1 MNKMERHFIS
11 LFHIGIAIH
20 HFNKHSERYLG
31 LSLVQWCLLK
41 HLIDMPAVS
50 AHALAKAVGIH
61 PSSLTQ
67 TLKRLERKKYIFI
80 IGDPQD
86 TRKKVI
92 SITRS
97 GKDILDTTSEKMNNW
112 SKGLSGLGNELVSI
126 QSYLEIQ
133 VSKGQD
139 WS

>member
-1 MNKMERHFIS
+1 MSKSERHFIS
-11 LFHIGIAIH
+11 LFHIGVAIH
-20 HFNKHSERYLG
+20 HFNKRSEKYLG

-50 AHALAKAVGIH
+50 AHSLAKAVGVH
-61 PSSLTQ
+61 PSTLTQ

-86 TRKKVI
+86 TRKKII

-97 GKDILDTTSEKMNNW
+97 GKDILEATSEKMDSW
-112 SKGLSGLGNELVSI
+112 SKGLSGLGNELGSI
-126 QSYLEIQ
+126 QSFLETQASMGQ
-133 VSKGQD
+133 V
-139 WS
+139 

>member
-1 MNKMERHFIS
+1 
-11 LFHIGIAIH
+11 
-20 HFNKHSERYLG
+20 
-31 LSLVQWCLLK
+31 
-41 HLIDMPAVS
+41 MPAVS

-67 TLKRLERKKYIFI
+67 TLKRLERKKYIFV

-86 TRKKVI
+86 TRKKII

-97 GKDILDTTSEKMNNW
+97 GKDILSATSEKMDNW

-126 QSYLEIQ
+126 QAYLETQ
-133 VSKGQD
+133 VSKGQA
-139 WS
+139 